1 MVRSVRAA
9 AAGAARYVLPF
20 ALAGALALVA
30 VLGAQSRGMRDRIVV
45 LERRAFLPY
54 AGMVVPAVKAMT
66 LARDT
71 VTIGDPPSGG
81 RQVLLFFTTTCG
93 FCRQTLPAWHY
104 LADTLRASGEAEVIG
119 ISLDSILPPTDS
131 LRRIGFTFPVI
142 ELADPRL
149 RALYRAKSVPT
160 TFVVGEQGNVLHARM
175 GALTTERAID
185 SVLQAVRTAPEIS
198 SDSLFIATGTSVP

>member
-1 MVRSVRAA
+1 
-9 AAGAARYVLPF
+9 
-20 ALAGALALVA
+20 
-30 VLGAQSRGMRDRIVV
+30 MRDRIVA

-54 AGMVVPAVKAMT
+54 AGMTVPVVSAT
-66 LARDT
+66 SLAGET
-71 VTIGDPPSGG
+71 FQIGDPTPD
-81 RQVLLFFTTTCG
+81 RPQVLLVFTTTCG

-104 LADTLRASGEAEVIG
+104 LADTLRASGDAEVIG

-131 LRRIGFTFPVI
+131 LRRMGFTFPVI

-160 TFVVGEQGNVLHARM
+160 TVVVGEQGRVLHARM

-185 SVLQAVRTAPEIS
+185 SVLQAVRTAPEID
-198 SDSLFIATGTSVP
+198 SDSLFITTVTSVP